1 MKTYVCSVCGYSHNG
16 DQAPNRCPQCGVG
29 KAKFFL
35 QEGVAEEIDTKILQE
50 FKGAIKIIING
61 TKHEFNIGR
70 DIEPSETLSYLLRD
84 RLGLTG
90 VKIACDQGACGACTV
105 LLDGKAV
112 LSCMLLAIEADG
124 HEVIT
129 VEGLG
134 ENDPVIKAFAE
145 QSEPGYG
152 TAMQCGFCT
161 PGFVMATKSLLN
173 ENPCLDLSEIKKGL
187 SGNLCRCGCYPAVA
201 RAVERVVDREVE

>member
-1 MKTYVCSVCGYSHNG
+1 MKNG
-16 DQAPNRCPQCGVG
+16 QG
-29 KAKFFL
+29 
-35 QEGVAEEIDTKILQE
+35 T
-50 FKGAIKIIING
+50 IKITING
-61 TKHEFNIGR
+61 ALHELMIGR
-70 DIEPSETLSYLLRD
+70 DIEPSETLSYLLREK
-84 RLGLTG
+84 LGLTG

-112 LSCMLLAIEADG
+112 LSCMILAMAADG
-124 HEVIT
+124 REVVT

-134 ENDPVIKAFAE
+134 DNDPVIQAFAE

-173 ENPCLDLSEIKKGL
+173 ENPSPDLDEIKLGL

-201 RAVERVVDREVE
+201 RAVERVVNQGVE

>member
-1 MKTYVCSVCGYSHNG
+1 MEKKGPDT
-16 DQAPNRCPQCGVG
+16 
-29 KAKFFL
+29 AK
-35 QEGVAEEIDTKILQE
+35 IT
-50 FKGAIKIIING
+50 ING
-61 TKHEFNIGR
+61 RVHEFCIGR
-70 DIEPSETLSYLLRD
+70 DIEPSETLSYLIRE

-90 VKIACDQGACGACTV
+90 TKIACDQGACGACTV

-112 LSCMLLAIEADG
+112 LSCMTLAIEADG

-134 ENDPVIKAFAE
+134 DNDPVIRAFAE

-173 ENPCLDLSEIKKGL
+173 ENPSPDLSEIKQGL

-201 RAVERVVDREVE
+201 RAVERVVEQEVK